1 MKKMN
6 KFFVVLLA
14 ALLLV
19 GCSSGSGDE
28 NSVQEITFWH
38 AMNGAQ
44 EEALTKITNDFMA
57 ANENITV
64 KLENQSS
71 YGDLQAKINATLAS
85 PKDLPTMTQA
95 YPNWLYSAAEG
106 EMLVD
111 LTSHMDKIEN
121 LDDISPALLEGAKI
135 QGVQYGVP
143 FNKSTEVL
151 YYNADLLKQYG
162 VEVPTTMEELATASK
177 TIWEKSNKTVV
188 GAGFDSL
195 NNYYAIGMASEG
207 VTFDN
212 NIDIT
217 SETSVKLLEFY
228 QEGIKEGYFRIAGED
243 KYLSGPFGSQVIA
256 MNIGS
261 MAGEGHVKSAA
272 DGTFEY
278 GVAPRPSSKNLQ
290 QGTDLYVFQASEAKI
305 DAVMSYMNYLV
316 SPEAQLH
323 WSVTTGYMPVR
334 TSVQQSEEY
343 KTSESKVAPIL
354 AEATTDLFALPV
366 IANSDP
372 AYNLT
377 REFVEKILADTKV
390 APKTVLDDY
399 KPLLDTTW
407 NQ

>member
-14 ALLLV
+14 ALMLV
-19 GCSSGSGDE
+19 GCSSGSGDD

-44 EEALTKITNDFMA
+44 EEALTKITADFMA

-64 KLENQSS
+64 TLQNQSS
-71 YGDLQAKINATLAS
+71 YKDLQAKINATLAS

-95 YPNWLYSAAEG
+95 YPNWLYAAAES

-111 LTSHMDKIEN
+111 LSGHMNKITD
-121 LDDISPALLEGAKI
+121 LDDIAPALLDGAKI
-135 QGVQYGVP
+135 LGTQYGIP

-151 YYNADLLKQYG
+151 YYNADLLAEYG

-177 TIWEKSNKTVV
+177 TIWEKSNGKVV

-207 VTFDN
+207 VSFDKDL
-212 NIDIT
+212 DIT
-217 SETSVKLLEFY
+217 SDKSVEVLSFY
-228 QEGIKEGYFRIAGED
+228 QEGIKAGYFRIAGED
-243 KYLSGPFGSQVIA
+243 GYLSGPFGSQVIA

-261 MAGEGHVKSAA
+261 MAGEGHVKKAA
-272 DGTFEY
+272 DGAFEY

-290 QGTDLYVFQASEAKI
+290 QGTDLFVFQASEGKI
-305 DAVMSYMNYLV
+305 DATMKYMDYLV

-323 WSVTTGYMPVR
+323 WAVTTGYMPVR

-343 KTSESKVAPIL
+343 KNSASKVAPIL
-354 AEATTDLFALPV
+354 ADATKDLFAIPV

-390 APKTVLDDY
+390 DPITVLKEY

>member
-28 NSVQEITFWH
+28 TTVQEITFWH

-57 ANENITV
+57 ANTNITV

-71 YGDLQAKINATLAS
+71 YGDLQAKINATMAS
-85 PKDLPTMTQA
+85 PSDLPTMTQA

-106 EMLVD
+106 DMLVD
-111 LTSHMDKIEN
+111 LTNHMDKI
-121 LDDISPALLEGAKI
+121 DDLSDIPSALLDGAKI
-135 QGVQYGVP
+135 GGVQYGVP

-151 YYNADLLKQYG
+151 FYNVDLLAKYE
-162 VEVPTTMEELATASK
+162 VEVPTTMEELAAASK
-177 TIWEKSNKTVV
+177 EIYEKSNGTVV

-207 VTFDN
+207 VIFDN

-217 SETSVKLLEFY
+217 SQTSVDLLNFY
-228 QEGIKEGYFRIAGED
+228 HDGIKAKYFRIAGED
-243 KYLSGPFGSQVIA
+243 RYLSGPFGAQVIA

-261 MAGEGHVKSAA
+261 MAGEGHVKAA
-272 DGTFEY
+272 AQDFEY
-278 GVAPRPSSKNLQ
+278 GVAPRPSSMNLQ
-290 QGTDLYVFQASEAKI
+290 QGTDLYVFKASEAKI
-305 DAVMSYMNYLV
+305 DAVMEYMNYLV

-323 WSVTTGYMPVR
+323 WSTTTGYMPVR
-334 TSVQQSEEY
+334 TSVQESDEY
-343 KTSESKVAPIL
+343 KNSESKVAGIL
-354 AEATTDLFALPV
+354 AEATANLFALPV
-366 IANSDP
+366 IENSDP
-372 AYNLT
+372 AYNLS
-377 REFVEKILADTKV
+377 REFVERILADDKADAATI
-390 APKTVLDDY
+390 LQEY
-399 KPLLDTTW
+399 KAKLETTW